1 MVQQK
6 VGVKLFLDDDDYK
19 KELKQSDKDS
29 KTWAQG
35 VSGSINK
42 IVSVGQG
49 LFFTING
56 FSQAFNLLK
65 DAMNV
70 PIDKASEFVEIL
82 GKATVVFGDNID
94 DVREWAQAFG
104 NAETGVGRS
113 EASLL
118 SMLSTLQDTF
128 VPMGF
133 ARKEASEL
141 AKTMTALAVDVASFN
156 NEMDED
162 VIRDFQSTLVGNHET
177 VRKYGIVITEATLKQ
192 EALDSGLIKLGEKLT
207 NEAKIRAR
215 LNLIIQGTADAQG
228 DAMRTAESDANTRK
242 RRNAILDDTFKILGD
257 KLLPANTAWLNIQID
272 LVKTFK
278 DYISIPVADKMREEQ
293 IATNTLVN
301 RITSLVEGT
310 DKRNELVK
318 ELQKDYPDFLE
329 NIDAETTSNEDLTKA
344 LKTYNEQLL
353 IKIQLQVL
361 DEERNEVL
369 AEQTKAIQAEVRA
382 EIELS
387 KAIATARVNNQEEL
401 EALGFTLDTTKSLV
415 EQADILGDVYG
426 DLLRNSPFSPK
437 LSKEVQ
443 KLETASLDL
452 VNAQEKRVK
461 VEKRVNDEL
470 KIFEETRKRIAGG
483 LLDVP
488 DAPDAPI
495 VNGLTVE
502 ELKQFNEKQKLAD
515 LEFFEWKEAQE
526 LERSENIKKIK
537 ADEEKFKRRQALE
550 TDQTDKKL
558 LENRKSREEEY
569 FENMIGLAVDLGDA
583 FVRGF
588 DSEGLRGAL
597 KETLL
602 LLLSFYEKRLLLE
615 KFEAGAKAIGG
626 DPRALAELGFITLG
640 FEGIKASIRNFAD
653 GAVVKATNGGLVG
666 RVAEDGHDE
675 LISPLDGPSSPFPVI
690 LQALK
695 KLVEQSNNNEVVLL
709 NSVIK
714 GEDLK
719 IIIDKQERKLL

>member
-192 EALDSGLIKLGEKLT
+192 EALDSGLIKLGGDLS

-215 LNLIIQGTADAQG
+215 LNLIIQGTSDAQG

-242 RRNAILDDTFKILGD
+242 RRNAILDDTLKILGD
-257 KLLPANTAWLNIQID
+257 GLLPANTAWLNLQID
-272 LVKTFK
+272 LIKVAK
-278 DYISIPVADKMREEQ
+278 DFLSIPTSDKLRDEQTELNILVGLLQDTTTAQNTRNEAIRILEEKYPDY
-293 IATNTLVN
+293 LVN
-301 RITSLVEGT
+301 I
-310 DKRNELVK
+310 D
-318 ELQKDYPDFLE
+318 LE
-329 NIDAETTSNEDLTKA
+329 KAGYEDLEKA
-344 LKTYNEQLL
+344 LKGAN
-353 IKIQLQVL
+353 
-361 DEERNEVL
+361 DEFMRRINLAVAEEAL
-369 AEQTKAIQAEVRA
+369 AEKALKIKNLQTAILDIEFQIAEQKEKGFKKDGQIADRVDAWIMQLDLAKLKVSGLKAEYDRFYKLLAEKGLTPDGPIVPGDDGTEPDGGEGSKSSKAKKADFDFAMRLIEMESKAIQEASEKEEKDREETQKKREKAE
-382 EIELS
+382 
-387 KAIATARVNNQEEL
+387 TEEL
-401 EALGFTLDTTKSLV
+401 
-415 EQADILGDVYG
+415 
-426 DLLRNSPFSPK
+426 
-437 LSKEVQ
+437 
-443 KLETASLDL
+443 
-452 VNAQEKRVK
+452 
-461 VEKRVNDEL
+461 
-470 KIFEETRKRIAGG
+470 TRII
-483 LLDVP
+483 D
-488 DAPDAPI
+488 
-495 VNGLTVE
+495 
-502 ELKQFNEKQKLAD
+502 
-515 LEFFEWKEAQE
+515 
-526 LERSENIKKIK
+526 
-537 ADEEKFKRRQALE
+537 
-550 TDQTDKKL
+550 
-558 LENRKSREEEY
+558 
-569 FENMIGLAVDLGDA
+569 LAVDMGDA
-583 FVRGF
+583 FASGF
-588 DSEGLRGAL
+588 DAEGIKGAL

-602 LLLSFYEKRLLLE
+602 LLISFYEKRLLLGAV
-615 KFEAGAKAIGG
+615 EAGLQT
-626 DPRALAELGFITLG
+626 LAGNPFAFFKLAGIAGG
-640 FEGIKASIRNFAD
+640 FELAKASIRNLAD
-653 GAVVKATNGGLVG
+653 GGVAKATRGGMAVNIAEAG
-666 RVAEDGHDE
+666 RDE
-675 LISPLDGPSSPFPVI
+675 VIAPLDGPASPFPQI
-690 LQALK
+690 TAGLARIEQAVK
-695 KLVEQSNNNEVVLL
+695 DNPPVLL
-709 NSVIK
+709 NSTIK